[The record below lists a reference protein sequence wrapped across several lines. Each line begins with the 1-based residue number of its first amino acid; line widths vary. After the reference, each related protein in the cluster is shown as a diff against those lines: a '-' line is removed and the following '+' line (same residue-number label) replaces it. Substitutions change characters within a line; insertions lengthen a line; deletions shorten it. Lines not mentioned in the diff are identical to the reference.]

1 MRIEQILQRL
11 AEIRTMMDAPDYDES
26 QSEALLAEVRQLTA
40 EKAQI
45 ESRAAQTEELRR
57 QVGADTIARIQNQ
70 EETARRGSAPT
81 NEEIRS
87 GNAYAAAFL
96 NAWRTGDETEARALL
111 TTAGA
116 SGQIPVP
123 TQLETEIRTAW
134 EEHVLLSEVKH
145 SYFRGDVKIGFE
157 LSATGASI
165 HVEGTAAPEEETVT
179 MGIVTLSAQNIK
191 KWITV
196 SDEALENTTVDT
208 VGYLYKE
215 IAHKIVEKA
224 EEILIG
230 KITAAPDTSDATHA
244 GVPAL
249 KAAAIAAD
257 TVVSAVSLLAGQA
270 KNLRLVMNRATYP
283 AFVAVALA
291 ANYAIDVFD
300 GLKERI
306 VFSDALPAF
315 SAASDGNT
323 YAIVGDFANGAQAN
337 FPKGDTVTIKVD
349 DMSLAEKDLV
359 KIVGR
364 EPVGLGVVAV
374 NHFVKITK

>member
-1 MRIEQILQRL
+1 MRIDEINARL
-11 AEIRTMMDAPDYDES
+11 AEIRAMMENPDYDHAR
-26 QSEALLAEVRQLTA
+26 SEELLAEVRSLN
-40 EKAQI
+40 EERAQI
-45 ESRAAQTEELRR
+45 EARAAQTAELRR

-70 EETARRGSAPT
+70 EAASRQGSATT
-81 NEEIRS
+81 NEEVRS

-111 TTAGA
+111 TTAV

-157 LSATGASI
+157 LSATGASV
-165 HVEGTAAPEEETVT
+165 HVEGAAAPDEEVVT
-179 MGIVTLSAQNIK
+179 IGIVTLSAQSIK

-230 KITAAPDTSDATHA
+230 KITAAPAISDATHA

-257 TVVSAVSLLAGQA
+257 TIVSAVSLLAGQA

>member
-1 MRIEQILQRL
+1 MRIDEINARL
-11 AEIRTMMDAPDYDES
+11 AEIRAMMENPDYDHT
-26 QSEALLAEVRQLTA
+26 QSEALLAEVRSLN
-40 EKAQI
+40 EERAQI
-45 ESRAAQTEELRR
+45 EARAAQTAELRR
-57 QVGADTIARIQNQ
+57 QVGADTIAKIQNQ
-70 EETARRGSAPT
+70 EETARRGGAPT
-81 NEEIRS
+81 NEEVRS

-111 TTAGA
+111 TTAA

-157 LSATGASI
+157 LSATGASV
-165 HVEGTAAPEEETVT
+165 HVEGAAAPDEEEVT
-179 MGIVTLSAQNIK
+179 IGIVTLSAQNIK

-224 EEILIG
+224 EEILIS
-230 KITAAPDTSDATHA
+230 KITAAPAVSDATHA
-244 GVPAL
+244 GVPKL
-249 KAAAIAAD
+249 EAAAIAAD
-257 TVVSAVSLLAGQA
+257 TIVSAVSLLAGQA

-315 SAASDGNT
+315 SAASSGNT

>member
-1 MRIEQILQRL
+1 MRIDEINARL
-11 AEIRTMMDAPDYDES
+11 AEIRAMMEAPDYDHA
-26 QSEALLAEVRQLTA
+26 QSENLLAEVRSLNEERT
-40 EKAQI
+40 QI
-45 ESRAAQTEELRR
+45 EARAAQTAELRR
-57 QVGADTIARIQNQ
+57 QVGADTIAKIQNQ
-70 EETARRGSAPT
+70 EEAARRGGAPT

-96 NAWRTGDETEARALL
+96 NAWRTGDETEVRALL
-111 TTAGA
+111 TTAV

-157 LSATGASI
+157 LSATGASV
-165 HVEGTAAPEEETVT
+165 HVEGAAAPDEEEVT
-179 MGIVTLSAQNIK
+179 IGIVTLSAQNIK

-230 KITAAPDTSDATHA
+230 KITAAPETSDATHA

-257 TVVSAVSLLAGQA
+257 TIVGAVSLLAGQA

>member
-1 MRIEQILQRL
+1 MRIDEINARL
-11 AEIRTMMDAPDYDES
+11 AEIRAMMEAPDYDHA
-26 QSEALLAEVRQLTA
+26 QSENLLAEVRSLNEERT
-40 EKAQI
+40 QI
-45 ESRAAQTEELRR
+45 EARAAQTAELRR
-57 QVGADTIARIQNQ
+57 QVGADAIARIQNQ
-70 EETARRGSAPT
+70 EEAARRGGAPT

-96 NAWRTGDETEARALL
+96 NAWRTGDETEVRALL
-111 TTAGA
+111 TTAA

-157 LSATGASI
+157 LSATGASV
-165 HVEGTAAPEEETVT
+165 HVEGAAAPDEEVVT
-179 MGIVTLSAQNIK
+179 IGIVTLSTQSIK

-230 KITAAPDTSDATHA
+230 KITAAPAVSDATHA

-257 TVVSAVSLLAGQA
+257 TIVSAVSLLAGQA

>member
-1 MRIEQILQRL
+1 MRIDEINARL
-11 AEIRTMMDAPDYDES
+11 AEIRAMMEAPDYDHA
-26 QSEALLAEVRQLTA
+26 QSENLLAEVRSLN
-40 EKAQI
+40 EERAQI
-45 ESRAAQTEELRR
+45 EARAAQTAELRR
-57 QVGADTIARIQNQ
+57 QVGADTIAKIQNQ
-70 EETARRGSAPT
+70 EEAARRGGAPT

-111 TTAGA
+111 TTAA

-134 EEHVLLSEVKH
+134 GEHVLLSEVKH

-157 LSATGASI
+157 LSASGASV
-165 HVEGTAAPEEETVT
+165 HVEGTAAPDEEEVT
-179 MGIVTLSAQNIK
+179 IGIVTLSAQNIK

-230 KITAAPDTSDATHA
+230 KITAAPAVSDATHA
-244 GVPAL
+244 GVPKLEAT
-249 KAAAIAAD
+249 AIAAD
-257 TVVSAVSLLAGQA
+257 TIVSAVSLLAGQA
-270 KNLRLVMNRATYP
+270 KNLRLLMNRATYP

-306 VFSDALPAF
+306 IFSDALPAF
-315 SAASDGNT
+315 SAASSGNT

>member
-1 MRIEQILQRL
+1 MRIDEINARL
-11 AEIRTMMDAPDYDES
+11 AEIRSMMESPDYDHAR
-26 QSEALLAEVRQLTA
+26 SEELLAEVRSLN
-40 EKAQI
+40 EERAQI
-45 ESRAAQTEELRR
+45 EARAAQTAELRR

-70 EETARRGSAPT
+70 EETARRGSAPS
-81 NEEIRS
+81 NEEVRS

-111 TTAGA
+111 TTAV

-165 HVEGTAAPEEETVT
+165 HVEGAAAPDEEVVT
-179 MGIVTLSAQNIK
+179 IGIVTLSTQSIK

-230 KITAAPDTSDATHA
+230 KITAAPAVSDATHA

-257 TVVSAVSLLAGQA
+257 TIVSAVSLLAGQA

>member
-1 MRIEQILQRL
+1 MRIDEINARL
-11 AEIRTMMDAPDYDES
+11 AEIRAMMENPDYDHAR
-26 QSEALLAEVRQLTA
+26 SEELLAEVRSLN
-40 EKAQI
+40 EERAQI
-45 ESRAAQTEELRR
+45 EARAAQTAELRR

-70 EETARRGSAPT
+70 EAASRQGSATT
-81 NEEIRS
+81 NEEVRS

-111 TTAGA
+111 TTAV

-157 LSATGASI
+157 LSATGASV
-165 HVEGTAAPEEETVT
+165 HVEGAAAPDEEVVT
-179 MGIVTLSAQNIK
+179 IGIVTLSAQSIK

-230 KITAAPDTSDATHA
+230 KITAAPAVSDATHA

-257 TVVSAVSLLAGQA
+257 TIVSAVSLLAGQA

>member
-1 MRIEQILQRL
+1 MRIDEINARL
-11 AEIRTMMDAPDYDES
+11 AEIRAMMENPDYDHAR
-26 QSEALLAEVRQLTA
+26 SEELLAEVRSLN
-40 EKAQI
+40 EERAQI
-45 ESRAAQTEELRR
+45 EARAAQTAELRR

-81 NEEIRS
+81 NEEVRS

-96 NAWRTGDETEARALL
+96 NAWRTGDETEVRALL
-111 TTAGA
+111 TTAV

-157 LSATGASI
+157 LSATGASV
-165 HVEGTAAPEEETVT
+165 HVEGAAAPDEEEVT
-179 MGIVTLSAQNIK
+179 IGIVTLSAQNIK

-230 KITAAPDTSDATHA
+230 KITAAPETSDATHA

-257 TVVSAVSLLAGQA
+257 TIVGAVSLLAGQA

>member
-1 MRIEQILQRL
+1 MRIDEINARL
-11 AEIRTMMDAPDYDES
+11 AEIRAMMENPDYDHAK
-26 QSEALLAEVRQLTA
+26 SEELLAEVRSLN
-40 EKAQI
+40 EERAQI
-45 ESRAAQTEELRR
+45 EARAAQTAELRR

-70 EETARRGSAPT
+70 EEAARRGSATT
-81 NEEIRS
+81 NEEVRS

-111 TTAGA
+111 TTAV

-123 TQLETEIRTAW
+123 IQLETEIRTAW

-157 LSATGASI
+157 LSATGASV
-165 HVEGTAAPEEETVT
+165 HVEGAAAPDEEVVT
-179 MGIVTLSAQNIK
+179 IGIVTLSTQSIK

-230 KITAAPDTSDATHA
+230 KITAAPETSDATHA

-257 TVVSAVSLLAGQA
+257 TIVGAVSLLAGQA

>member
-1 MRIEQILQRL
+1 MRIDEINARL
-11 AEIRTMMDAPDYDES
+11 AEIRAMMENPDYDHA
-26 QSEALLAEVRQLTA
+26 QSEELLAEVRSLN
-40 EKAQI
+40 EERAQI
-45 ESRAAQTEELRR
+45 EARAAQTAELRR

-81 NEEIRS
+81 NEEVRS

-111 TTAGA
+111 TTAV

-134 EEHVLLSEVKH
+134 GEHVLLSEVKH

-157 LSATGASI
+157 LSATGASV
-165 HVEGTAAPEEETVT
+165 HVEGAAAPDEEEVT
-179 MGIVTLSAQNIK
+179 IGIVTLSAQNIK

-230 KITAAPDTSDATHA
+230 KITAAPAVSDATHA
-244 GVPAL
+244 GVPKL
-249 KAAAIAAD
+249 EAAAIAAD
-257 TVVSAVSLLAGQA
+257 TIVNAVSLLAGQA

>member
-1 MRIEQILQRL
+1 MRIDEINARL
-11 AEIRTMMDAPDYDES
+11 AEIRSMMEAPDYDHA
-26 QSEALLAEVRQLTA
+26 QSENLLAEVRSLN
-40 EKAQI
+40 EERAQI
-45 ESRAAQTEELRR
+45 EARAAQTAELRR
-57 QVGADTIARIQNQ
+57 QVGADTIAKIQNQ
-70 EETARRGSAPT
+70 EEAARRGGAPT

-87 GNAYAAAFL
+87 SNAYAAAFM
-96 NAWRTGDETEARALL
+96 NAWRTGDETEVRALL
-111 TTAGA
+111 TTAV

-157 LSATGASI
+157 LSATGASV
-165 HVEGTAAPEEETVT
+165 HVEGAAAPDEETVT
-179 MGIVTLSAQNIK
+179 IGIVTLSTQSIK

-230 KITAAPDTSDATHA
+230 KITAAPAVSDATHA

-257 TVVSAVSLLAGQA
+257 TIVSAVSLLAGQA

-359 KIVGR
+359 KVVGR

>member
-1 MRIEQILQRL
+1 MRIDEINARL
-11 AEIRTMMDAPDYDES
+11 AEIRAMMEAPDYDHA
-26 QSEALLAEVRQLTA
+26 QSENLLAEVRSLN
-40 EKAQI
+40 EERAQI
-45 ESRAAQTEELRR
+45 EARAAQTAELRR

-70 EETARRGSAPT
+70 EETARRGGAPT

-87 GNAYAAAFL
+87 SNAYAAAFL
-96 NAWRTGDETEARALL
+96 NAWRTGDETEVRALL
-111 TTAGA
+111 TTAA

-157 LSATGASI
+157 LSATGASV
-165 HVEGTAAPEEETVT
+165 HVEGAAAPDGEVVT
-179 MGIVTLSAQNIK
+179 IGIVTLSAQSIK

-230 KITAAPDTSDATHA
+230 KITAAPAVSDATHA

-249 KAAAIAAD
+249 KASAIAAD
-257 TVVSAVSLLAGQA
+257 TIVSAVSLLAGQA

-315 SAASDGNT
+315 SAASSDDT

>member
-1 MRIEQILQRL
+1 MRIDEINARL
-11 AEIRTMMDAPDYDES
+11 AEIRAMMENPDYDHA
-26 QSEALLAEVRQLTA
+26 QSEELLAEVRSLNEERT
-40 EKAQI
+40 QI
-45 ESRAAQTEELRR
+45 EARAAQTAELRR

-70 EETARRGSAPT
+70 EEAARRGSAPT
-81 NEEIRS
+81 NEEVRS

-111 TTAGA
+111 TTAV

-134 EEHVLLSEVKH
+134 GEHVLLSEVKH

-157 LSATGASI
+157 LSATGASV
-165 HVEGTAAPEEETVT
+165 HVEGAAAPDEEEVT
-179 MGIVTLSAQNIK
+179 IGIVTLSAQNIK

-230 KITAAPDTSDATHA
+230 KITAAPAVSDATHA
-244 GVPAL
+244 GVPKL
-249 KAAAIAAD
+249 EAAAIAAD
-257 TVVSAVSLLAGQA
+257 TIVSAVSLLAGQA

-283 AFVAVALA
+283 AFVSVALA

-306 VFSDALPAF
+306 IFSDALPAF
-315 SAASDGNT
+315 SAASSGNT

>member
-1 MRIEQILQRL
+1 MRIDEINARL
-11 AEIRTMMDAPDYDES
+11 AEIRAMMESPDYDHA
-26 QSEALLAEVRQLTA
+26 QSENLLAEVRSLN
-40 EKAQI
+40 EERAQI
-45 ESRAAQTEELRR
+45 EARAAQTAELRR

-70 EETARRGSAPT
+70 EEAARRGSATT
-81 NEEIRS
+81 NEEVRS

-111 TTAGA
+111 TTAV

-165 HVEGTAAPEEETVT
+165 HVEGEAAPDEEVVT
-179 MGIVTLSAQNIK
+179 IGIVTLSAQSIK

-230 KITAAPDTSDATHA
+230 KITAAPAVSDATHA

-257 TVVSAVSLLAGQA
+257 TIVSAVSLLAGQA

>member
-1 MRIEQILQRL
+1 MRIDEINARL
-11 AEIRTMMDAPDYDES
+11 AEIRAMMESPDYDHA
-26 QSEALLAEVRQLTA
+26 QSENLLAEVRSLN
-40 EKAQI
+40 EERAQI
-45 ESRAAQTEELRR
+45 EARAAQTAELRR

-70 EETARRGSAPT
+70 EEAARRGGAPT

-111 TTAGA
+111 TTAV

-157 LSATGASI
+157 LSATGASV
-165 HVEGTAAPEEETVT
+165 HVEGAAAPDEEVVT
-179 MGIVTLSAQNIK
+179 IGIVTLSTQSIK

-230 KITAAPDTSDATHA
+230 KITAAPAVSDATHA

-257 TVVSAVSLLAGQA
+257 TIVSAVSLLAGQA

-283 AFVAVALA
+283 AFVAVALS

>member
-1 MRIEQILQRL
+1 MRIDEINARL
-11 AEIRTMMDAPDYDES
+11 AEIRSMMENPDYDHAR
-26 QSEALLAEVRQLTA
+26 SEELLAEVRSLN
-40 EKAQI
+40 EERAQI
-45 ESRAAQTEELRR
+45 EARAAQTAELRR

-70 EETARRGSAPT
+70 EAASRQGSATT
-81 NEEIRS
+81 NEEVRS

-96 NAWRTGDETEARALL
+96 TAWRTGDETEARALL
-111 TTAGA
+111 TTAV

-157 LSATGASI
+157 LSATGASV
-165 HVEGTAAPEEETVT
+165 HVEGAAAPDEEVVT
-179 MGIVTLSAQNIK
+179 IGIVTLSAQSIK

-230 KITAAPDTSDATHA
+230 KITAAPAVSDATHA

-257 TVVSAVSLLAGQA
+257 TIVSAVSLLAGQA

>member
-1 MRIEQILQRL
+1 MRIDEINARL
-11 AEIRTMMDAPDYDES
+11 AEIRSMMESPDYDHAR
-26 QSEALLAEVRQLTA
+26 SEELLAEVRSLN
-40 EKAQI
+40 EERAQI
-45 ESRAAQTEELRR
+45 EARAAQTAELRR

-70 EETARRGSAPT
+70 EETARRGSAPS
-81 NEEIRS
+81 NEEVRS

-111 TTAGA
+111 TTAV

-165 HVEGTAAPEEETVT
+165 HVEGAAAPDEEVVT
-179 MGIVTLSAQNIK
+179 IGIVTLSTQSIK

-230 KITAAPDTSDATHA
+230 KITAAPETSDATHA

-257 TVVSAVSLLAGQA
+257 TIVSAVSLLAGQA

>member
-1 MRIEQILQRL
+1 MRIDEINARL
-11 AEIRTMMDAPDYDES
+11 AEIRAMMEKPDYDHAK
-26 QSEALLAEVRQLTA
+26 SEELLAEVRSLN
-40 EKAQI
+40 EERAQI
-45 ESRAAQTEELRR
+45 EARAAQTAELRR
-57 QVGADTIARIQNQ
+57 QVGADTIAKIQNQ
-70 EETARRGSAPT
+70 EEAARRGGAPT
-81 NEEIRS
+81 NEEVRS

-96 NAWRTGDETEARALL
+96 NAWRTGDETEVRALL
-111 TTAGA
+111 TTAV

-157 LSATGASI
+157 LSATGASV
-165 HVEGTAAPEEETVT
+165 HVEGAAAPDEEVVT
-179 MGIVTLSAQNIK
+179 IGIVTLSTQSIK

-230 KITAAPDTSDATHA
+230 KITAAPAVSDATHA

-257 TVVSAVSLLAGQA
+257 TIVSAVSLLAGQA